1 MGGSKGGTRM
11 SVEERDELTGTA
23 RPGGRLRRV
32 AGGRRRVV
40 KVMLSPHEEEWLVP
54 KAAAMGVS
62 VQRLLVESAMSG
74 GPPSVLVRRTLYQE
88 FLAARRDVHGAAN
101 NLNQLARLGNEE
113 GRLPR
118 GIEPTLGRLMAAQG
132 RLTDLAAQVTAH
144 LSGHPRGIGE

>member
-1 MGGSKGGTRM
+1 MA
-11 SVEERDELTGTA
+11 VEEGDDLTGTA
-23 RPGGRLRRV
+23 RPGGRQRRV

-40 KVMLSPHEEEWLVP
+40 KVMLSPEEEQWLVP

-74 GPPSVLVRRTLYQE
+74 GPASVLVRRTLYQE

-101 NLNQLARLGNEE
+101 NLNQLARLGNER
-113 GRLPR
+113 GQVPR
-118 GIEPTLGRLMAAQG
+118 GIGPTLERLEASQG

-144 LSGHPRGIGE
+144 LNGQPEGTGE